1 MTGVKPGTWQE
12 PTITV
17 TADDV
22 RVLVRGVTIAKLVQL
37 PKGKRWAIAVRGRVV
52 QPDQTWRYREEAIDG
67 LKAMYANGVP
77 GEHQHHEA
85 VPE

>member
-37 PKGKRWAIAVRGRVV
+37 PRTKQWQIAVRGNVE
-52 QPDQTWRYREEAIDG
+52 QPKGLYPHRELAIDG
-67 LKAMYANGVP
+67 LRAMYANGVP
-77 GEHQHHEA
+77 QEHRHLES